1 MTPYKSWEISLPVL
15 FFTIF
20 AFGMIVVGNQA
31 NAGNNK
37 VTDALDKIFAT
48 VDKGG
53 TDLQFFF
60 GIAGRPI
67 KGVADS
73 VSDAVAEVQGIVDG
87 SSWVRDDM
95 DAIVARFQTFSTNYN
110 SVLASVGQDAAL
122 NAVVDDMDS
131 TVDPIVTEV
140 ETLLETLS
148 TGLVEVEEPIKEAA
162 TW

>member
-1 MTPYKSWEISLPVL
+1 MEKQAIDAPAWLGE
-15 FFTIF
+15 
-20 AFGMIVVGNQA
+20 VVERGSDDCYGVFSIEA
-31 NAGNNK
+31 VGNNK

-48 VDKGG
+48 VDKGA

-95 DAIVARFQTFSTNYN
+95 DAIVARFQTVRNEN
-110 SVLASVGQDAAL
+110 EGRK
-122 NAVVDDMDS
+122 
-131 TVDPIVTEV
+131 EG
-140 ETLLETLS
+140 
-148 TGLVEVEEPIKEAA
+148 GLVRSR
-162 TW
+162 